1 MRRDFELRDGTL
13 VEVSP
18 ETGPISVFAAPT
30 TEERDLLHDG
40 LGIDEHTLDS
50 VLDPEEISRLEF
62 DPLLER
68 TSIIWKRPDRRAD
81 VDAARFEL
89 SSVGI
94 FLDPGRLT
102 VVVADD
108 VQPIDL
114 LRIREAHSMGE
125 LVLRMMQATVEEFLA
140 RLRAIKRVAG
150 HIQAELNRTLDN
162 RALVRMFD
170 LTEDLIY
177 YTDAIGGNAVVLR
190 KLRATAERV
199 GLTAQDLELLD
210 DLQIDNG
217 QADRQGHIYT
227 TVLAGLLDARGNIV
241 NNNMNVLIK
250 SLTVVNVVFLPL
262 AVISGMGGMSEY
274 SRLLDEQGIDF
285 GIGYLLFTAAIVVL
299 GFGLWK
305 AIGAWVERRM
315 GGQARLPVDRFLAP
329 LMGGGR
335 TDGRRI
341 GHKRSSAHE
350 PR

>member
-1 MRRDFELRDGTL
+1 MRTDFELQEGTL
-13 VEVSP
+13 VEVTP
-18 ETGPISVFAAPT
+18 ETGPITVFSAPT
-30 TEERDLLHDG
+30 KEERQLLQEG
-40 LGIDEHTLDS
+40 LGIDEHTLNS

-62 DPLLER
+62 DPLTER
-68 TSIIWKRPDRRAD
+68 TTIIWKRPDRRAD
-81 VDAARFEL
+81 TDAARFEL

-102 VVVADD
+102 VVVADE
-108 VQPIDL
+108 VQPIDFS
-114 LRIREAHSMGE
+114 RIRQAHSAGE

-150 HIQAELNRTLDN
+150 HLQAELNRTLDN

-177 YTDAIGGNAVVLR
+177 YTDAIGSNAVVLT
-190 KLRATAERV
+190 KLRAAAERV

-210 DLQIDNG
+210 DVEIDNG

-274 SRLLDEQGIDF
+274 SRFLDEQNIDF
-285 GIGYLLFTAAIVVL
+285 VIGYFLFTLAIVVL
-299 GFGLWK
+299 GVGLWV

-315 GGQARLPVDRFLAP
+315 GGQARLPVDRFLRP
-329 LMGGGR
+329 LMGTSSGN
-335 TDGRRI
+335 GRRRQR
-341 GHKRSSAHE
+341 KRSAAGAGG
-350 PR
+350 

>member
-1 MRRDFELRDGTL
+1 
-13 VEVSP
+13 
-18 ETGPISVFAAPT
+18 
-30 TEERDLLHDG
+30 
-40 LGIDEHTLDS
+40 
-50 VLDPEEISRLEF
+50 
-62 DPLLER
+62 
-68 TSIIWKRPDRRAD
+68 
-81 VDAARFEL
+81 
-89 SSVGI
+89 
-94 FLDPGRLT
+94 
-102 VVVADD
+102 
-108 VQPIDL
+108 
-114 LRIREAHSMGE
+114 MGE

-162 RALVRMFD
+162 QRARAHVRPD
-170 LTEDLIY
+170 RGPHLLHRRDRG
-177 YTDAIGGNAVVLR
+177 DAVVLR

>member
-1 MRRDFELRDGTL
+1 MRRDFEFQEGKL
-13 VEVSP
+13 VEVTP

-30 TEERDLLHDG
+30 KDERQLLHDG
-40 LGIDEHTLDS
+40 LGIDEHTLNS

-62 DPLLER
+62 DPLTER

-81 VDAARFEL
+81 MDAARFEL

-94 FLDPGRLT
+94 FVDPGRLT
-102 VVVADD
+102 IVVADE

-114 LRIREAHSMGE
+114 SRIREAQSSGE

-140 RLRAIKRVAG
+140 RLRAIKRIAG

-177 YTDAIGGNAVVLR
+177 YVDAIGGNGVVLT
-190 KLRATAERV
+190 KLRASAERV
-199 GLTAQDLELLD
+199 GLTSQDLELLE
-210 DLQIDNG
+210 DLTIDNG
-217 QADRQGHIYT
+217 QADRQGNIYT

-262 AVISGMGGMSEY
+262 GVIAGMGGMSEF
-274 SRLLDEQGIDF
+274 SRFLDEHGIDF
-285 GIGYLLFTAAIVVL
+285 EVGYLLFTVAIVVL

-305 AIGAWVERRM
+305 VVGAWVERRM
-315 GGQARLPVDRFLAP
+315 GGQAKLPVDRFLRP
-329 LMGGGR
+329 LTGDADGN
-335 TDGRRI
+335 GRRRP
-341 GHKRSSAHE
+341 GRRSTA
-350 PR
+350 RTRG

>member
-1 MRRDFELRDGTL
+1 MRTNYDIKEGRLIELGT
-13 VEVSP
+13 ES
-18 ETGPISVFAAPT
+18 GPISVFAAPT

-114 LRIREAHSMGE
+114 SRIREAHSMGE

-210 DLQIDNG
+210 DVQIDNG

-315 GGQARLPVDRFLAP
+315 GGQARLPVDRYLP
-329 LMGGGR
+329 PDRLQG
-335 TDGRRI
+335 
-341 GHKRSSAHE
+341 
-350 PR
+350 

>member
-1 MRRDFELRDGTL
+1 
-13 VEVSP
+13 
-18 ETGPISVFAAPT
+18 
-30 TEERDLLHDG
+30 
-40 LGIDEHTLDS
+40 
-50 VLDPEEISRLEF
+50 
-62 DPLLER
+62 
-68 TSIIWKRPDRRAD
+68 
-81 VDAARFEL
+81 
-89 SSVGI
+89 
-94 FLDPGRLT
+94 
-102 VVVADD
+102 
-108 VQPIDL
+108 
-114 LRIREAHSMGE
+114 
-125 LVLRMMQATVEEFLA
+125 MQATVEESLA
-140 RLRAIKRVAG
+140 RLRAIKQVAG

-199 GLTAQDLELLD
+199 GLTAEDLELLD

-315 GGQARLPVDRFLAP
+315 GGRRGSP
-329 LMGGGR
+329 L
-335 TDGRRI
+335 TASWRR
-341 GHKRSSAHE
+341 
-350 PR
+350 